1 MVVKDLKASS
11 KKVTIKDPKEEEGDD
26 DLYNLVRGGSTMMIQ
41 RLDEKELEDFVP
53 RRRVVMMIS
62 SDDSDVEDFVPIRDL
77 KNTDDDKNGE
87 KKNKNKRPLAEEK
100 SEFQVEQ
107 ENTQSKTSV
116 SSSSPFTQATR
127 RVRQPRPLAE
137 PKFVSSSSRDH
148 SAMNK
153 EGKSDPILD
162 IFDRPVSRLM
172 MEKAQEQIKK
182 QSKFIT
188 SMVFR
193 KAQQRR

>member
-1 MVVKDLKASS
+1 M
-11 KKVTIKDPKEEEGDD
+11 T
-26 DLYNLVRGGSTMMIQ
+26 T
-41 RLDEKELEDFVP
+41 
-53 RRRVVMMIS
+53 
-62 SDDSDVEDFVPIRDL
+62 
-77 KNTDDDKNGE
+77 KNGE

-107 ENTQSKTSV
+107 ENTQSETSV

-162 IFDRPVSRLM
+162 IFDQPVSRLM

-182 QSKFIT
+182 QSEFIT